1 MKKID
6 EMDARI
12 TELENSQNSIC
23 ITVGAM
29 LLVGAVALPVI
40 GLVKGTKAVVKAV
53 KNAKEKKAEKAA
65 AAEEA
70 AKEEAEEASPDF

>member
-6 EMDARI
+6 ELNARVSS
-12 TELENSQNSIC
+12 LEDSQNAVC
-23 ITVGAM
+23 VTVGTM

-40 GLVKGTKAVVKAV
+40 GLIKGTKAVVKAV
-53 KNAKEKKAEKAA
+53 KKHKEQKAALAA

-70 AKEEAEEASPDF
+70 AKEEAEEASHEF